1 MPNEL
6 LYLLVFLLLITLVV
20 FRDEVIIALI
30 SIFLFL
36 IGLGWL
42 GLILGVLFTV
52 VIGITVYSV
61 TKRLFK

>member
-30 SIFLFL
+30 SIVLFL

>member
-20 FRDEVIIALI
+20 FRGEVIIALI
-30 SIFLFL
+30 SIVLFL